1 MVAFGGGKKQSSAG
15 RRVIH
20 VVPIP
25 SGAER
30 LVIEAQA
37 VLKDYSRGGMKPE
50 HCIAALVGVLDGWEG
65 VDIAMRY
72 APETVE
78 YVGPEGREAPGVR
91 GGR

>member
-1 MVAFGGGKKQSSAG
+1 
-15 RRVIH
+15 

-25 SGAER
+25 SRAER

-50 HCIAALVGVLDGWEG
+50 HCIDALTGVLDGWDG
-65 VDIAMRY
+65 VDIAMRF

-78 YVGPEGREAPGVR
+78 YVGPEPRKALGPSTPDR
-91 GGR
+91 